1 MSEPAVP
8 ILMYHSIATA
18 PNDATRALSVAP
30 EAFAEQMAL
39 LGDLKITPVST
50 AQLAESWRSGGPLP
64 ERPVLITFDDGYE
77 GVHRHALPVLAE
89 HGFASTLFVSTGW
102 LRGAYDTGGG
112 LDSMLDWDQVRE
124 LADAQ
129 AEIGGHSH
137 THPQLDE
144 IDDDALWWELLRC
157 KEIIADELG
166 TRPVSF
172 AYPYGYSS
180 RRVRE
185 AVREAGFGQS
195 LAVGNALAR
204 RRQGPYALRR
214 VTVRRSTGVEEF
226 TRLVEGRA
234 VALDFARDRALTK
247 GYAMVRRA
255 RQVRR
260 KAIRSRV

>member
-1 MSEPAVP
+1 MNAPVP
-8 ILMYHSIATA
+8 ILMYHAVSTA

-39 LGDLKITPVST
+39 IDDLGFTPVST
-50 AQLAESWRSGGPLP
+50 AQLARWWRATGPLP

-77 GVHRHALPVLAE
+77 GVHRHALPVLAK

-102 LRGAYDTGGG
+102 LRGTYDTGGG
-112 LDSMLDWDQVRE
+112 LDTMLDWDQVRE
-124 LADAQ
+124 LADEGV
-129 AEIGGHSH
+129 EIGGHSH
-137 THPQLDE
+137 THPQLDQLTDDTLRFELTRCRE
-144 IDDDALWWELLRC
+144 IV
-157 KEIIADELG
+157 ADELG
-166 TRPVSF
+166 SAPVSF

-185 AVREAGFGQS
+185 AVREAGYGQA

-204 RRQGPYALRR
+204 RRQGPYALQR
-214 VTVRRSTGVEEF
+214 VTVHRNTGIEEF
-226 TRLVEGRA
+226 ERLVEGRA
-234 VALDFARDRALTK
+234 IARNFARDRALTK

-255 RQVRR
+255 RQVR